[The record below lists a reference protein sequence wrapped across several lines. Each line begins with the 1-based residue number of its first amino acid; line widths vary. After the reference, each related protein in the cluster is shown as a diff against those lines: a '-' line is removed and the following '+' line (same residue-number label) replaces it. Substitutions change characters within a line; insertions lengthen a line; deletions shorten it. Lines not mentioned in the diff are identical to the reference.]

1 MGAPRKTWQEQLG
14 NSSTSLTVIIS
25 AVLLLELMMGV
36 MFYSAQNFIQRTMER
51 MVGVEMNSI
60 YLRIRNK
67 LSDVEVT
74 IDNMSWVVSEGLD
87 EPSWMFDITRRMVK
101 NNPIVWGCGVAFVPD
116 YYPKWGTFFE
126 PYAVRRDQDSILSIQ
141 IGHYKIDHTKK
152 EYFRIP
158 VSQGKSHWSEPYID
172 LVGAKSVITTY
183 STPIHNS
190 SNQIVGVVFA
200 DITTDVLKNIMEEER
215 IYKST
220 QRILVTGKCN
230 ILAGNDTPLF
240 RDVLDRLKKD
250 SDKTEYFATRDKDG
264 RKHHVFYTYV
274 GGRTDWLLINI
285 LDDNEVF
292 GRLRIMRM
300 MLMLPVII
308 GLLFAWLIVW
318 RSSNNL
324 KRLNIVNA
332 EKERIDSELQVASH
346 IQQSMLPHRELS
358 TKSLDLKGFLQPA
371 REVGGD
377 LYDYFIR
384 DEKLYFCIG
393 DVSGKGVPSAIL
405 MAVIHTLFRS
415 ASTHESNPA
424 RIMQAINIS
433 SCQENDSNMFA
444 TMFIGVLDLPTGH
457 LRYCDAG
464 HDAPFI
470 NSHTPTP
477 SNNSTDIQWTIIDV
491 NPNLPIGVFDDT
503 NYKVQEITLQPY
515 STIFLYTDGLTE
527 AKNSKRKQFGL
538 KRIEAVLN
546 TCSDNEPKEII
557 DNIVEAVNKF
567 VKDAEQSDDLT
578 MLAIRYTPVQFESAW
593 NDTLTIKNDAHEVK
607 RLSNFIKMATEKLN
621 IDTSLAH
628 QLRLAVEEAVVN
640 VIDYA
645 YPIDTE
651 GNITINTMFDG
662 HSLHFQIIDTG
673 AAFDPTA
680 IQKSDTTLSAEDRQ
694 IGGLGILLVRE
705 LMDSINY
712 ERTNGKNILTLKKN
726 IINNN

>member
-1 MGAPRKTWQEQLG
+1 MGITRKTLREQLG
-14 NSSTSLTVIIS
+14 NSGTSLTVIIS

-36 MFYSAQNFIQRTMER
+36 MFYSAQNFIQKTMER
-51 MVGVEMNSI
+51 MVDVEMNSI

-116 YYPKWGTFFE
+116 YYPRWGTFFE
-126 PYAVRRDQDSILSIQ
+126 PYAVRRDQDSILTLQ

-200 DITTDVLKNIMEEER
+200 DITTDLLKNIMEEER

-240 RDVLDRLKKD
+240 RDILERLKKD
-250 SDKTEYFATRDKDG
+250 NDKTEYFAIRDKDG
-264 RKHHVFYTYV
+264 RKRHVFYTNV
-274 GGRTDWLLINI
+274 GGKTDWLLINI
-285 LDDNEVF
+285 LDDSEVF

-300 MLMLPVII
+300 MLMFPVII

-324 KRLNIVNA
+324 KRLNEVNA

-358 TKSLDLKGFLQPA
+358 TKNLELKGFLKPA

-384 DEKLYFCIG
+384 DGKLYFCIG
-393 DVSGKGVPSAIL
+393 DVSGKGAPSAIL

-424 RIMQAINIS
+424 RIMQSINLFA
-433 SCQENDSNMFA
+433 CQENDSNMFV

-470 NSHTPTP
+470 I
-477 SNNSTDIQWTIIDV
+477 SNTSAHSDKFGDVQWSMINV

-503 NYKVQEITLQPY
+503 KYKVQETTLQPY
-515 STIFLYTDGLTE
+515 STIFFYTDGLTE
-527 AKNSKRKQFGL
+527 AKNTNRKQFGL
-538 KRIEAVLN
+538 KRIEDVLT
-546 TCSDNEPKEII
+546 TCTNNEPKEII
-557 DNIVEAVNKF
+557 EKIVKAVDNF

-578 MLAIRYTPVQFESAW
+578 MLAIKYTPVQFESTWA
-593 NDTLTIKNDAHEVK
+593 DTLTIKNDVHEVK
-607 RLSNFIKMATEKLN
+607 RFSNFIKTATGNLN
-621 IDTSLAH
+621 IDTSLAR

-651 GNITINTMFDG
+651 GDITINMMFDG
-662 HSLHFQIIDTG
+662 NSLRFQIIDSG
-673 AAFDPTA
+673 AAFDPTT
-680 IQKSDTTLSAEDRQ
+680 IQKSDTTLSAEDRK

-712 ERTNGKNILTLKKN
+712 ERTDGKNILTLIKN
-726 IINNN
+726 ITNN